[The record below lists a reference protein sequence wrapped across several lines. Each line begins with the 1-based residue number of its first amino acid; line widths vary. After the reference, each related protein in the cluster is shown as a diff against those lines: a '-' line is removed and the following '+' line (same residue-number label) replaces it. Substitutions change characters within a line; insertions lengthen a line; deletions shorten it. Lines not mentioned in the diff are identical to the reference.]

1 MEHSVMMPKGPN
13 SFEEAT
19 EQYLIWL
26 RASIT
31 VNERQWIKRKERVAQ
46 GTPFEY
52 LRSTFYR
59 WSQWWPT
66 ICEELDSAP
75 LVLGVG
81 DLHVENFGTWR
92 DAEGRLVWG
101 VNDFDECC
109 CLPYTNDLVRL
120 ATSARFAI
128 EESETKKLLK
138 NAKDNNFSIE
148 EITKNLKQITKE
160 AEGRF
165 HEACSAIL
173 SGYRDTLDPQRK
185 EVVRKP
191 FVLAEK
197 EIHSWLREIVL
208 NKLRVKDGKSEFV
221 EFLNEMVELPNV
233 NDMIPRTAWE
243 ALNQSMPES
252 GVSFRI
258 GTREAGLGSLGRQRF
273 TAVVE
278 DWHGGILAREAKAL
292 APSAWLWWTDERQNT
307 NEILCDEAL
316 RHAVRARDPWMSF
329 VIGEQN
335 WVVRRIAPDSG
346 KVKLKD
352 LPKEFQLEDDLLR
365 AMGHETANVHVVLGN
380 VWQDLDV
387 RNNKDPEWLHNCAV
401 KMADTIVEEWAMIY
415 EPSP

>member
-1 MEHSVMMPKGPN
+1 
-13 SFEEAT
+13 
-19 EQYLIWL
+19 
-26 RASIT
+26 
-31 VNERQWIKRKERVAQ
+31 
-46 GTPFEY
+46 
-52 LRSTFYR
+52 
-59 WSQWWPT
+59 
-66 ICEELDSAP
+66 
-75 LVLGVG
+75 
-81 DLHVENFGTWR
+81 
-92 DAEGRLVWG
+92 
-101 VNDFDECC
+101 
-109 CLPYTNDLVRL
+109 
-120 ATSARFAI
+120 
-128 EESETKKLLK
+128 
-138 NAKDNNFSIE
+138 
-148 EITKNLKQITKE
+148 
-160 AEGRF
+160 
-165 HEACSAIL
+165 
-173 SGYRDTLDPQRK
+173 
-185 EVVRKP
+185 
-191 FVLAEK
+191 
-197 EIHSWLREIVL
+197 
-208 NKLRVKDGKSEFV
+208 
-221 EFLNEMVELPNV
+221 
-233 NDMIPRTAWE
+233 
-243 ALNQSMPES
+243 MPES